1 MSDYHTDEPEEAICP
16 DLKPFND
23 TVKGSHSR

>member
-1 MSDYHTDEPEEAICP
+1 MSDYHYDEPEEAICP

-23 TVKGSHSR
+23 AVKRNLSR